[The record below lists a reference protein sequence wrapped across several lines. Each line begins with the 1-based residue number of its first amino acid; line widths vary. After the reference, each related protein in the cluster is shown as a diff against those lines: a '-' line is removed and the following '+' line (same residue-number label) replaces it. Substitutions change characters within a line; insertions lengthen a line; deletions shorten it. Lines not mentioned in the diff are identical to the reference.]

1 MTEDDY
7 KTPAN
12 INYVTFYKLE
22 LYRFEKGYGKNK
34 MRKRSKLKRYLKY
47 RKLLVMLVLAGL
59 LDLTST
65 QAQKIPPH
73 DSFNDIPNKS
83 HNKPPDPRKS
93 KKQPTQQPQPGDQSD
108 TELSVES
115 ATAQK
120 SIRNELS
127 ESLFNAISPADNFGD
142 YIPEKTIDYTD
153 YTDYTSYRSDHG
165 EHNDVYQKPS
175 RNQNANEKFRR
186 LRSVERIDTQNLMRD
201 MFRDYTRD
209 IRPVYDTARTMSSFC

>member
-1 MTEDDY
+1 
-7 KTPAN
+7 
-12 INYVTFYKLE
+12 
-22 LYRFEKGYGKNK
+22 
-34 MRKRSKLKRYLKY
+34 
-47 RKLLVMLVLAGL
+47 MLVLAGL

-175 RNQNANEKFRR
+175 RNQNADEKFRR